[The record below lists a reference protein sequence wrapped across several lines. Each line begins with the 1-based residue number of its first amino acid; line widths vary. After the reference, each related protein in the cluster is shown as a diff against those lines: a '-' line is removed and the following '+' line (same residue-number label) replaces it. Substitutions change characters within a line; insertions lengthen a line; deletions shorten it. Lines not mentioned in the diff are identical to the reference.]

1 MESKLKNKL
10 IELINETS
18 EDECLNIE
26 YSMELVLKE
35 LNSQYLEELVM
46 QRDFKKCHVMEYEE
60 KIRKVE
66 KTIEE
71 LDKLNHLN

>member
-10 IELINETS
+10 NKLINETS

-26 YSMELVLKE
+26 YSMELILKE
-35 LNSQYLEELVM
+35 LNSQYLEELVER
-46 QRDFKKCHVMEYEE
+46 RDVVKCDVMEYEE
-60 KIRKVE
+60 KIREVE

-71 LDKLNHLN
+71 LNKLNHLN